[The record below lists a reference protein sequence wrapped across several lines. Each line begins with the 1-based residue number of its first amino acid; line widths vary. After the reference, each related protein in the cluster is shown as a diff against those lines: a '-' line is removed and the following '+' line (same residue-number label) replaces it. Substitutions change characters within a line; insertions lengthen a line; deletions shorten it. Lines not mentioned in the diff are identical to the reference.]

1 MNLKNKLY
9 TGLLVTGL
17 CFAGCFQKSSNQICE
32 PIEQNSIAMESREN
46 DKEMF
51 HAARIDTSTQ
61 YLDSLLGYKASWDN
75 TRMQNYLDSLDCI
88 HQSERDKHKS
98 TVGYQD
104 NTNYNQNNPPPLPL
118 MYHSSE

>member
-1 MNLKNKLY
+1 
-9 TGLLVTGL
+9 
-17 CFAGCFQKSSNQICE
+17 
-32 PIEQNSIAMESREN
+32 MESREN